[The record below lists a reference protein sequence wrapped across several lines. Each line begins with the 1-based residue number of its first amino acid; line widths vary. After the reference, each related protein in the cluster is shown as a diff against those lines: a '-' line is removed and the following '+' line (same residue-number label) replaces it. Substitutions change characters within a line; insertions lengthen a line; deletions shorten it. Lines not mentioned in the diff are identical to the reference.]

1 MAKKILVIDDEPHIL
16 KMVKSRLEAN
26 NYEVVVAF
34 DGAGGLEK
42 VASEKPDLIIS
53 DIMMPKMHGYE
64 FVKKLKGD
72 PVHKDIP
79 VIMLSIKEKM
89 KDLFELEG
97 VSDFIVKPF
106 TPEELLEKVRKY
118 LKESPNA

>member
-34 DGAGGLEK
+34 DGVGGLEK
-42 VASEKPDLIIS
+42 VASEKPDLVIS

-64 FVKKLKGD
+64 FVKKIKAD
-72 PVHKDIP
+72 PATKDIP
-79 VIMLSIKEKM
+79 VIMISIKEKM

-97 VSDFIVKPF
+97 VADFIVKPF
-106 TPEELLEKVRKY
+106 TPEELLTKVGKY
-118 LKESPNA
+118 CKEAPHA